1 MLTAWFQP
9 ASPHEA
15 MLSFNWTV
23 LSIQQGELLF
33 VLTTHSLTHTIH
45 VATCHCSASILTD
58 IDLCRLYPWARWF
71 YTYLTPTSPTPQS
84 QPSVA
89 FTVLSGVRRNPSG
102 FFSDCLSLL
111 LLSVCNWCIKS
122 LVNKHT
128 HKRRT
133 YAGLISLSFSLSLHH
148 CLHVYFISSNQQLE
162 YFTLSHSSW
171 VVCSRQFNKLDISI
185 RTVWA

>member
-1 MLTAWFQP
+1 MGDAVYMLTAWFQP

-45 VATCHCSASILTD
+45 VATCRCLASILTD

-71 YTYLTPTSPTPQS
+71 YTYLTPHLSNS
-84 QPSVA
+84 SISVQCRIHCA
-89 FTVLSGVRRNPSG
+89 FRGWGGIPLE

-111 LLSVCNWCIKS
+111 LLSVCNWCIRS

-128 HKRRT
+128 HERHT
-133 YAGLISLSFSLSLHH
+133 YAGLISLSFSLSL
-148 CLHVYFISSNQQLE
+148 
-162 YFTLSHSSW
+162 SHTH
-171 VVCSRQFNKLDISI
+171 I
-185 RTVWA
+185 